1 MHPIDKLILE
11 GLTYDGQFLS
21 YKGKPLKRRQG
32 KRFVHYYNNTCYD
45 AAALVFLMTFRVWPY
60 KRLKFLDDDY
70 YNLSIANLKLA
81 DCRKDKAK
89 MCQQH
94 IENMDRLNGIPE
106 LAETVPEN
114 CELVKHK
121 GAWLI
126 IPKAKGVWD
135 DRKLRIEA
143 VVKQRRE
150 AQAMQEKPS
159 AIFDTREAAFKSTT
173 LK

>member
-1 MHPIDKLILE
+1 MHPIDSMILE

-32 KRFVHYYNNTCYD
+32 KRFVHYYNSVCYD
-45 AAALVFLMTFRVWPY
+45 AAALVFLMTFGTWPY

-81 DCRKDKAK
+81 DCRKDKVK

-94 IENMDRLNGIPE
+94 TANMDRLNGLPE
-106 LAETVPEN
+106 LAPAVPEGF
-114 CELVKHK
+114 ELAKHK

-143 VVKQRRE
+143 VAKQRAE
-150 AQAMQEKPS
+150 AQAMLEKTS
-159 AIFDTREAAFKSTT
+159 AIFDTREAALKSATP
-173 LK
+173 K

>member
-1 MHPIDKLILE
+1 MHPVDILILE

-21 YKGKPLKRRQG
+21 YKGKPIKRRQG
-32 KRFVHYYNNTCYD
+32 NRFVHVYNYICYD

-70 YNLSIANLKLA
+70 YNLSIANLMLA

-89 MCQQH
+89 MQAQH
-94 IENMDRLNGIPE
+94 LENMQRLHDIPE
-106 LAETVPEN
+106 LVETVPEGF
-114 CELVKHK
+114 ELVKHK
-121 GAWLI
+121 GAWLT

-143 VVKQRRE
+143 VLKQRADAHAFLQRNTVDF
-150 AQAMQEKPS
+150 ASK
-159 AIFDTREAAFKSTT
+159 TAFKSNHFT
-173 LK
+173 K